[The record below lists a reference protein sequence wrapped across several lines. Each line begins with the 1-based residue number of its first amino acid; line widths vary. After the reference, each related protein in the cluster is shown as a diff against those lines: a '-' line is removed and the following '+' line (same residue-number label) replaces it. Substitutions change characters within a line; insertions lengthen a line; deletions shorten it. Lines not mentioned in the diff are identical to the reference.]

1 MLADVQKRLDD
12 KHIRINITEAAKT
25 HIVENG
31 YDPNF
36 GARPLRR
43 FIQRK
48 VETLIAKKII
58 GSNVSAGDTITVDEY
73 GGELIAE

>member
-1 MLADVQKRLDD
+1 DC
-12 KHIRINITEAAKT
+12 
-25 HIVENG
+25 G
-31 YDPNF
+31 YDPSF

-58 GSNVSAGDTITVDEY
+58 GSDLAAGS
-73 GGELIAE
+73 ELEISLENGQLVCQAFSNS